1 MSRSCVLPLVLLP
14 LLGGCVD
21 LGGLGKDDG
30 GSGGSGSG
38 DPEELDCDALEGKQ
52 ADLPE
57 ECRSFATLSPTVRTI
72 RRIRTAEGIGIND
85 PSRTG
90 GDGPIPWHILPPG
103 TDFGPG
109 LAAASPVAEAAAVWG
124 QGRLQPG
131 EDDDSPDLLLSSA
144 NEDGFGTALVGMV
157 EDGGEVRMLVSSTD
171 GEYVERYA
179 VTPESFPDGF
189 VGVAPP
195 AATEEHESI
204 EAVEVAWTG
213 LSGFELGVSLA
224 DGDFDGDGH
233 RDVAMT
239 APGDGEGGALY
250 LSFGPHEGVL
260 DVFSTALRIAGDAE
274 HPVDGGL
281 TSLGDL
287 DGDGA
292 DELILGLPAD
302 DGGGIVLLAGLSP
315 LTATS
320 QLLSE
325 LGTVFVGSGGAGAA
339 VAPLWDI
346 DGDGVPEV
354 AVGAPDD
361 SGMEPEGG
369 AVHVLSG
376 AALLAGEVS
385 TVEEAA
391 VVTIYGESEGAALGT
406 SLVAAG
412 DTNGDGAQ
420 ELLVGAPFAT
430 NVDGV
435 ETGALVYV
443 DDFSASSY
451 AGQRGYGFYGE
462 TEGGQLGAAVDAGVD
477 FDEDG
482 FPDIVAGEG
491 ATGEV
496 LVVFGVG
503 AGR

>member
-1 MSRSCVLPLVLLP
+1 MSRSHALPLLLLP

-30 GSGGSGSG
+30 GGSDGSGSG
-38 DPEELDCDALEGKQ
+38 DPEEVDCDALEGKQ
-52 ADLPE
+52 VDLPE
-57 ECRSFATLSPTVRTI
+57 ECRSFATLSPTVRTM

-90 GDGPIPWHILPPG
+90 GDGPIPWHILPEG

-131 EDDDSPDLLLSSA
+131 EDDDSPDLLLASP

-157 EDGGEVRMLVSSTD
+157 EDGGQTRMLVSSTD

-189 VGVAPP
+189 AGVAPP

-213 LSGFELGVSLA
+213 LAGFELGVSIA
-224 DGDFDGDGH
+224 EGDFDGDGH
-233 RDVAMT
+233 SDVAMT

-250 LSFGPHEGVL
+250 LSFGPHEGVM
-260 DVFSTALRIAGDAE
+260 DVFSTALRVAGDPD
-274 HPVDGGL
+274 HPVEGGL

-292 DELILGLPAD
+292 DELVLDMPEAA
-302 DGGGIVLLAGLSP
+302 GGGIVLLAGLGP
-315 LTATS
+315 HTATS
-320 QLLSE
+320 ELLAD
-325 LGTVFVGSGGAGAA
+325 LGRFLPGSGGAA
-339 VAPLWDI
+339 VATLWDI
-346 DGDGVPEV
+346 DDDGIPEV
-354 AVGAPDD
+354 ALGAPDD
-361 SGMEPEGG
+361 SSMEPGGG

-376 AALLAGEVS
+376 AAVLSGGAS
-385 TVEEAA
+385 TVEDA
-391 VVTIYGESEGAALGT
+391 VLVTIYGESEGAALGT

-412 DTNGDGAQ
+412 DTNGDGAP
-420 ELLVGAPFAT
+420 ELLIGAPFAT
-430 NVDGV
+430 NVDGE

-462 TEGGQLGAAVDAGVD
+462 TAGSQLGAAVDAGVD

-491 ATGEV
+491 ASGEV